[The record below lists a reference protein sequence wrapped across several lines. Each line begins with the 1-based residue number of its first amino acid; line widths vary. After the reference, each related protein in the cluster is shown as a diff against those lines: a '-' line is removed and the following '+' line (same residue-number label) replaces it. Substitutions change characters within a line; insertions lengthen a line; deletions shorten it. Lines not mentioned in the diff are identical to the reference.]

1 MSDDTLSRR
10 ALILGARSAIAD
22 AVARALADDG
32 WDLVLAARRS
42 DGLEPVAADLRLRTG
57 RQVHLLE
64 FDAADL
70 PSHGGLADRVRAA
83 AGPFHLAVC
92 AVGADDP
99 QAQGD
104 TAALERVLMANF
116 TGPAACLARLADDF
130 EARGEGG
137 LIGIGSV
144 AGDRGRQSNYSYG
157 AAKAGFAA
165 FLSGLRNRLAGKGIH
180 VMTVKPGFV
189 DTPMTWGKEGMFL
202 VASPERVAADILR
215 AWRARRD
222 VLYTPW
228 FWRWILLIIRLLPER
243 IFKRL
248 SL

>member
-1 MSDDTLSRR
+1 LSDDTPSRR

-22 AVARALADDG
+22 AVARTLAADG

-42 DGLEPVAADLRLRTG
+42 DSLEPVAADLRLRTG

-70 PSHGGLADRVRAA
+70 PSHDSLAERVRAT
-83 AGPFHLAVC
+83 AGTFDLAVC

-104 TAALERVLMANF
+104 TATLERVLTANF

-144 AGDRGRQSNYSYG
+144 AGDRGRQSNYPYG

-202 VASPERVAADILR
+202 VASPERVAADILC
-215 AWRARRD
+215 AWKARRD

-228 FWRWILLIIRLLPER
+228 FWRWILLIIRLVPER